1 MVYVDRTRGDDLGSR
16 WYDERDGRVRP
27 PEYGNRRRFMPDLP
41 PSIKACP
48 LATDSLPTYAAHHAA
63 KHQLL
68 RVYAHAWLPKL
79 GFRYP
84 QTAIVDAFA
93 SAGRYR
99 NGRPGSPLILLQAYI
114 GRDDQQRFMAPPHF
128 VFIESRREFATSLRA
143 EIDALGD
150 LKGARVDVLHGT
162 YEKIFPK
169 VIDFLAAQY
178 QAPLPVFTFVDPRG
192 YKETP
197 FALIQSYRRRLGD
210 KAEAMI
216 YLPVNFMARFAM
228 TDLTQKALERVLGAP
243 EAVDRVR
250 QHPDHLDQGVG
261 ERIADEYADRLRGE
275 FAFVTDFT
283 VDPIRHNEYYLFF
296 GTGSDHGI
304 REMKRAYWK
313 VDPVGGAG
321 YRQDK
326 QAAIGQGSFFD
337 DSHTKQLPY
346 EATMPAL
353 LRNHFGT
360 DEFTIEQAA
369 LWTLHHTR
377 FLDEGQL
384 RRWGLI
390 PLQAAGTLEVIE
402 STRRQANHFPPG
414 TRMRFVA

>member
-41 PSIKACP
+41 PSITACP

-128 VFIESRREFATSLRA
+128 VFIESRREFAASLRA
-143 EIDALGD
+143 EVEKLGD

-162 YEKIFPK
+162 YEKVFPK
-169 VIDFLAAQY
+169 VIDFLAAEY
-178 QAPLPVFTFVDPRG
+178 QAPLPVFTLVDPRG

-261 ERIADEYADRLRGE
+261 ERIADELLVAKRLKKRRRTRQRATDHVRDRPRTE
-275 FAFVTDFT
+275 Q
-283 VDPIRHNEYYLFF
+283 
-296 GTGSDHGI
+296 S
-304 REMKRAYWK
+304 RAYDRQSWN
-313 VDPVGGAG
+313 AG
-321 YRQDK
+321 LGRTHD
-326 QAAIGQGSFFD
+326 ARSDG
-337 DSHTKQLPY
+337 
-346 EATMPAL
+346 
-353 LRNHFGT
+353 
-360 DEFTIEQAA
+360 
-369 LWTLHHTR
+369 
-377 FLDEGQL
+377 
-384 RRWGLI
+384 
-390 PLQAAGTLEVIE
+390 
-402 STRRQANHFPPG
+402 
-414 TRMRFVA
+414 